1 MWSLVSRPGQA
12 SEPESSRLFCEPC
25 PAPPQRRTESKT
37 PLHFGHHGSVGA
49 GPACRSGAGTSS
61 QVGWTQLAP
70 APRVREA
77 TRQPSWR
84 RAALFSLPQVRER
97 PSPGVAVACAPRAQ
111 QGVPAGAPPASVRSE
126 RRQTCVFPCQH
137 VPCVCVH
144 ACVCARACV
153 CTRVCVHVCVC
164 AHMLVPTSVT
174 CRPQPCWPLASSV
187 GTSTH

>member
-25 PAPPQRRTESKT
+25 PAPPPT
-37 PLHFGHHGSVGA
+37 PYRVKDTPSLRPPRLSGGRARLQVWGRNEQSSRMDPAGS
-49 GPACRSGAGTSS
+49 GPSGQGSNPAAIMATCCPVFSPAGAGTPVSGRGCC
-61 QVGWTQLAP
+61 V
-70 APRVREA
+70 
-77 TRQPSWR
+77 
-84 RAALFSLPQVRER
+84 R
-97 PSPGVAVACAPRAQ
+97 PSCT
-111 QGVPAGAPPASVRSE
+111 AGGARRGPPASVRSE